1 MDSEVRLKGEV
12 LFQGDHQL
20 QGLLE
25 VPDTGDT
32 EADVVR
38 GGVVVAHPHPVYGGT
53 MANPIVY
60 HLAKACRARG
70 LATLR
75 FNFRGVGRSGGHY
88 GGGIEHR
95 DVRAASAFLRG
106 RLPAGVPI
114 ALAGYSFGAW
124 MSALAVNDG
133 EAADALALVAF
144 PVVWDEMRPEMFL
157 GLGAYKE
164 PVLAVSGS
172 RDEIASPAEVEA
184 FLRGLGIEP
193 RMRVMN
199 GEDHFFADGH
209 DSLGEEVS
217 GFLAR
222 AMGTGRLR

>member
-1 MDSEVRLKGEV
+1 LKGEV

-25 VPDTGDT
+25 LPESNATRD
-32 EADVVR
+32 DVVR
-38 GGVVVAHPHPVYGGT
+38 GGVVVAHPHPLYGGT
-53 MANPIVY
+53 MANPVVY
-60 HLAKACRARG
+60 HVARACRARG

-75 FNFRGVGRSGGHY
+75 FNFRGVGGSGGHY

-95 DVRAASAFLRG
+95 DVRAAAAFLRG
-106 RLPAGVPI
+106 RLPEGVPL

-124 MSALAVNDG
+124 MSVLAVKDG

-144 PVVWDEMRPEMFL
+144 PVVWEEMRPEMFQ
-157 GLGAYKE
+157 GLRAFKE

-172 RDEIASPAEVEA
+172 RDEIAPPAEVEV
-184 FLRGLGIEP
+184 FLRGLGLEP

-199 GEDHFFADGH
+199 GEDHFFMDGH

-222 AMGTGRLR
+222 AMGAEQLR